1 MKQGSNS
8 RRSRGRGNNNKRSSN
23 RNSNHDGSGQE
34 GRIRGNASQVYE
46 KYLALARDA
55 LSADDRIS
63 SENYSQHAE
72 HFYRLMT
79 INAENQRNSTNSG
92 PNNGQNQEEKSG
104 QKDRSKNQRSRSNS
118 RENNR
123 GNKKDVDAIENV
135 KTADE
140 TKNNQ
145 MVEEDTVNQTKIV
158 KEIEIRSSTKDQ
170 SAGANNKENK
180 LQDTEST

>member
-8 RRSRGRGNNNKRSSN
+8 RRSRGRGNNNKRSSS
-23 RNSNHDGSGQE
+23 RNSNHDSGGQE

-79 INAENQRNSTNSG
+79 INAENQKKSPSSG
-92 PNNGQNQEEKSG
+92 SNNGQNQEEKSG
-104 QKDRSKNQRSRSNS
+104 QKDRSRNQRSRN
-118 RENNR
+118 NNR
-123 GNKKDVDAIENV
+123 GNNREKKENVDAIENG
-135 KTADE
+135 KTVDE
-140 TKNNQ
+140 TKKSQ
-145 MVEEDTVNQTKIV
+145 VIEEDTENQTKIV
-158 KEIEIRSSTKDQ
+158 KEIKIKSSTKDQ
-170 SAGANNKENK
+170 SASTNNKENT
-180 LQDTEST
+180 LQDTESK